1 MFTNIKKKFNSR
13 IGKNSLLSILDQ
25 MLSMGMNLLLAILF
39 GRYLGAESLGQYSLG
54 VAIVGV
60 LAIFSNFGIVSVMS
74 REIAKSPLKLTLY
87 LGNALGIKFFI
98 SFPVLVVSTVCTVYL
113 LDYKFETCWIVVWIA
128 IYNTMLSSISYI
140 GTAFVALHRNDLLLK
155 MNIVNKSASLLSSF
169 ILLSMNFGLSEV
181 LYSYSGICVVV
192 FIYALYQVRKLAVN
206 FSIRLN
212 LRFCKPYIVVA
223 FPLVLASAAEFINLK
238 IDTVFIGSLI
248 NEERVGIYSAAYNLF
263 LAMTLIPL
271 ALTKVYFPNFIDYYQ
286 KNKSGA
292 FALHKR
298 YLMLFVVYSIIVGGS
313 MYMVAPWVIDFL
325 YGGKFID
332 SIEIL
337 QYLSGILF
345 VIVLNRLYN
354 YTLVALKQNKYYFK
368 ITFIGMLFNLTLNY
382 VLILNY
388 SLLGAVMATFI
399 TEFIILCLSVWK
411 VETLKN
417 V

>member
-13 IGKNSLLSILDQ
+13 IGKNSFLSILDQ
-25 MLSMGMNLLLAILF
+25 MLSMGMNLILAILF

-98 SFPVLVVSTVCTVYL
+98 SFPLLVLSTICTVYF
-113 LDYKFETCWIVVWIA
+113 LDYKFETCWIVIWIA
-128 IYNTMLSSISYI
+128 LYNTMLSSIGYI
-140 GTAFVALHRNDLLLK
+140 GSAFVALHRNDLLLK
-155 MNIVNKSASLLSSF
+155 INIANKSVSLASGFVLLS
-169 ILLSMNFGLSEV
+169 LNFGLSV
-181 LYSYSGICVVV
+181 LLYSYSFICFIV
-192 FIYALYQVRKLAVN
+192 FIYALYQVRKLVVN
-206 FSIRLN
+206 FSIRFD
-212 LRFCKPYIVVA
+212 LRFCKPYIIVA

-238 IDTVFIGSLI
+238 IDTVFIGSI
-248 NEERVGIYSAAYNLF
+248 MNEERAGIYSAAYNLF

-271 ALTKVYFPNFIDYYQ
+271 ALTKVYFPNFIDYYK
-286 KNKSGA
+286 KNKQEA
-292 FALHKR
+292 FALHKQ
-298 YLMLFVVYSIIVGGS
+298 YLFLFILYSTIVGTG
-313 MYMVAPWVIDFL
+313 MYIIAPWLIDFL
-325 YGGKFID
+325 YGNKFTD

-337 QYLSGILF
+337 QYLSIILF

-368 ITFIGMLFNLTLNY
+368 ITFIGMLFNISLNY
-382 VLILNY
+382 VLIIKYN
-388 SLLGAVMATFI
+388 LLGAVIATFV
-399 TEFIILCLSVWK
+399 TEFIILFLSVWK
-411 VETLKN
+411 VEMLKN